1 MEESQKLDDEKN
13 YMINDENENKII
25 EEFNEDDEV
34 IKEEEKEKENEKDNK
49 EQEEIKRVDSGLDL
63 TNDKNY
69 EHMKEELDKAINF
82 IDYFVVVGL
91 PPKTFMEEWLYELDI
106 DKLNEKFKGDYQPKV
121 TSYFPNYEKHTIAF
135 EDSVVLHCFP
145 NGFKAIMSN
154 KQPKTK
160 VFSFILDNNYYNL
173 NFPRKY
179 LTCLIC
185 YENIKKYRE
194 LYDSYKNY
202 TKGENNIKNDK
213 NDKNKLGEKIE
224 NNFNIYIPKCLMIIS
239 LYSYFAEF
247 EKILTEIYRYSLIK
261 EKNEVNDILK
271 RYETNPIYTENQ
283 SENINKND
291 SSVPIPEKNETQID
305 I

>member
-185 YENIKKYRE
+185 YENIKTMI
-194 LYDSYKNY
+194 L
-202 TKGENNIKNDK
+202 IKIIPK
-213 NDKNKLGEKIE
+213 EKI
-224 NNFNIYIPKCLMIIS
+224 
-239 LYSYFAEF
+239 
-247 EKILTEIYRYSLIK
+247 
-261 EKNEVNDILK
+261 ILK
-271 RYETNPIYTENQ
+271 MIRMTK
-283 SENINKND
+283 IN
-291 SSVPIPEKNETQID
+291 
-305 I
+305 